1 VWKKSRTSALP
12 LRYAF
17 EQIGNR
23 AIENLAKNV
32 QRLELDAA
40 RLVVIEI
47 VNRRVRE
54 AGLRLKIRLRHAPL
68 SQQLA
73 QSESHYHGGLC
84 N

>member
-1 VWKKSRTSALP
+1 MWKKSRTSALP

-47 VNRRVRE
+47 VNGRVRK
-54 AGLRLKIRLRHAPL
+54 ARSRLQFSLRHPAL
-68 SQQLA
+68 SQQFT
-73 QSESHYHGGLC
+73 
-84 N
+84 